1 MKFIVATLVT
11 LFAGLLPVNA
21 TITFLMQAD
30 LLKDSNGVAM
40 SQDGV
45 FMLVASTADATFQP
59 ILAGTSTAV
68 GSTFGLDDRI
78 LFVGDLGSFGVDG
91 VLDATI
97 AIDST
102 LFAGLTTNDPL
113 ALYWFPT
120 LTTGD
125 TSIGEGTTYGFYTN
139 AVAVDGSSAWLTP
152 ADPTSNYSLGF
163 FTKDGSELSPG
174 IGASNLASAG
184 NAANTVSAVPEPSVS
199 VLAMAGA
206 MFAVFG
212 RRRRRNRHP

>member
-1 MKFIVATLVT
+1 ML
-11 LFAGLLPVNA
+11 LAGILPVNA

-30 LLKDSNGVAM
+30 LLKDSSGAAM

-45 FMLVASTADATFQP
+45 FMLVASTTDATFQP
-59 ILAGTSTAV
+59 IFAGSSTAV
-68 GSTFGLDDRI
+68 GSTFGVDDKI
-78 LFVGDLGSFGVDG
+78 LFVGDLGTFGVNG
-91 VLDATI
+91 VLDETL

-102 LFAGLTTNDPL
+102 LFAGLTTGDPL

-120 LTTGD
+120 LTTSD
-125 TSIGEGTTYGFYTN
+125 TSISAGTTYGYYTN
-139 AVAVDGSSAWLTP
+139 PLAVDGSSAWLTP

-174 IGASNLASAG
+174 SSASNLASAG
-184 NAANTVSAVPEPSVS
+184 NASLTVSAVPEPSVS
-199 VLAMAGA
+199 LLAMAGA
-206 MFAVFG
+206 MFAVLG